1 MADKS
6 VKLSELM
13 NAGKK
18 RKEKSKRSFATSYK
32 EARAACGRK

>member
-1 MADKS
+1 MAEKS

-13 NAGKK
+13 QTGKK
-18 RKEKSKRSFATSYK
+18 RKEKSKGGFASSYK